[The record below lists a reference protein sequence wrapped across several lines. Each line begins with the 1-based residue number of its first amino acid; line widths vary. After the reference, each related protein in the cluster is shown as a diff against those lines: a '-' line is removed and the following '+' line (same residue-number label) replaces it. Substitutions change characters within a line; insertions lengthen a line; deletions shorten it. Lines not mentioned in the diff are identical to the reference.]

1 MSSGSRTQGLSAVM
15 IARNAERYLS
25 MSLRSLRRVCREIV
39 LVDTGSAD
47 DTVAIANRFGCR
59 IFHYPWGNDFS
70 AAKNYA
76 IEQAEYSWVLSVD
89 ADEVIFDRGAAPL
102 LAAVVAADAVPAYRV
117 WIDNL
122 LDSGRIESHQALRLF
137 RNDARIRFV
146 NPVHESVGESLLKH
160 WPDAVPPLLEL
171 RLRHYGYLRVNT
183 AGKHRRNLEL
193 MERWVA
199 AEPDNI
205 YARYKLGMTL
215 AEMGEDDAAYRHLR
229 AAFELFARC
238 GERQTYPFLKTFVG
252 VFGRLLEGRESGE
265 EALRVR
271 EVMARW

>member
-1 MSSGSRTQGLSAVM
+1 MSGGSRKEGLSAVM

-25 MSLRSLRRVCREIV
+25 MSLRSLRRVSREIV
-39 LVDTGSAD
+39 LVDTGSDD
-47 DTVAIANRFGCR
+47 DTAAIASRFGCR
-59 IFHYPWGNDFS
+59 IFRYPWGDDFS

-76 IEQAEYSWVLSVD
+76 IEQAQYSWVLSVD
-89 ADEVIFDRGAAPL
+89 ADEVLFDKGAAPL
-102 LAAVVAADAVPAYRV
+102 LAAVMAADAVPAYRL

-137 RNDARIRFV
+137 RNDPRIRFV

-160 WPDAVPPLLEL
+160 WPDAVPPVLDL
-171 RLRHYGYLRVNT
+171 RLRHYGYLSLNA

-199 AEPDNI
+199 AQPDSI

-229 AAFELFARC
+229 ATFELFARC
-238 GERQTYPFLKTFVG
+238 TERQTYPFLRTFVG
-252 VFGRLLEGRESGE
+252 EFGRLLEGREAGE
-265 EALRVR
+265 EALRIKG
-271 EVMARW
+271 VMARW